1 MTNVRLGAVVLPEYE
16 WTRARQIWT
25 GLERL
30 GIDHAWMFDHHSWR
44 TLSDRTWYDSLTVLT
59 AVAGITD
66 RIRIGTMVATPNF
79 RHPVVL
85 AKQVMTLD
93 EISGGRFVFGVGAGA
108 AGPDAL
114 LLGGTELPGQD
125 RANRFAEFV
134 ELSDLLLRNQVTD
147 YAGRHFTAVGA
158 RMIPGCVQR
167 PRVPFA
173 IAASGPRGLAVVARH
188 ADVWVT
194 IGDARQPGA
203 RREAD
208 SWRLLGEQMRRL
220 EHACERVGRDARE
233 MRKLVNVSR
242 IVSGPYETVERFT
255 DVVSRCRELGFTDVV
270 VNYPRS
276 DGVFSGTEAAFENAM
291 HGFAEFVRKDQQ
303 NGCLQRCRPQYL
315 GGVSPSL
322 FR

>member
-1 MTNVRLGAVVLPEYE
+1 MTTNVRLGVVVLPEYE
-16 WTRARQIWT
+16 WARTRQIWT
-25 GLERL
+25 SLEQL

-44 TLSDRTWYDSLTVLT
+44 TLRDRTWYDSLTMLT

-66 RIRIGTMVATPNF
+66 RIRLGTMVATPNF

-93 EISGGRFVFGVGAGA
+93 EVSGGRFVFGVGAGA

-114 LLGGTELPGQD
+114 LLGGTELSGQD

-147 YAGRHFTAVGA
+147 YVGRHFTAVGA

-167 PRVPFA
+167 PRVPLA

-203 RREAD
+203 RRETD
-208 SWRLLGEQMRRL
+208 SWRLLGEQMCRL
-220 EHACERVGRDARE
+220 EDACERVGRDVRE

-242 IVSGPYETVERFT
+242 IVSSPYETVERFA
-255 DVVSRCRELGFTDVV
+255 DVVSHCRELGFTDVV
-270 VNYPRS
+270 VNHPRP

-291 HGFAEFVRKDQQ
+291 HAVL
-303 NGCLQRCRPQYL
+303 NL
-315 GGVSPSL
+315 
-322 FR
+322 